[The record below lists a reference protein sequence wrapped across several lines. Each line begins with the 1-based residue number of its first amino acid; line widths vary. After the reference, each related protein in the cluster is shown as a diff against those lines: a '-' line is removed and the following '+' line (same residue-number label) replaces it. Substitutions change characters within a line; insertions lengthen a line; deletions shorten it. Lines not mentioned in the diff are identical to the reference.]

1 MNHECFSKAF
11 EKADNQLNDR
21 YTRSVIEAS
30 IEANLKPSDIY
41 GQHSLYI
48 CIEELAELIQEISK
62 QLRNPSK
69 RYEVNVGTLEEMADA
84 QIALLYLKT
93 IFEVHDE
100 EFNKAINVKLDRV
113 SEKLK
118 KEGVYR

>member
-1 MNHECFSKAF
+1 M
-11 EKADNQLNDR
+11 
-21 YTRSVIEAS
+21 
-30 IEANLKPSDIY
+30 
-41 GQHSLYI
+41 
-48 CIEELAELIQEISK
+48 
-62 QLRNPSK
+62 
-69 RYEVNVGTLEEMADA
+69 LEEMADA

>member
-1 MNHECFSKAF
+1 MFFKAF
-11 EKADNQLNDR
+11 EKADGQLSDR
-21 YTRSVIEAS
+21 YMQSVIAAS

-48 CIEELAELIQEISK
+48 CIEKLAELIQEISK

-69 RYEVNVGTLEEMADA
+69 CYDINIGMLEEMADA